1 MFYPRSEGP
10 PSGGVPEG
18 GARPAFPR
26 LHPQCSLGRC
36 GNRYS
41 GITTRLRG
49 ARCTMPRR
57 KCQGTEARNRIR
69 KSPVERREARVPDRK
84 GARGASHAPRHVA
97 SEEHTS
103 ELQSL
108 RHLVCRLLLE
118 KKKQ

>member
-26 LHPQCSLGRC
+26 LRSQRRLGRC

-41 GITTRLRG
+41 GTTTRLRG

-57 KCQGTEARNRIR
+57 KCHGTEARNRTR

-84 GARGASHAPRHVA
+84 GGGGASHAPRHVLA
-97 SEEHTS
+97 TRARGS
-103 ELQSL
+103 
-108 RHLVCRLLLE
+108 RKPPRLLGAPPPLVGR
-118 KKKQ
+118 